1 MSLKSKHLNPHF
13 SSLFISICTNKG
25 LGEQHYLG
33 INKRDQELM
42 EKENKAREL
51 MKSVIINE
59 SGPNNGLSKSFSEFF
74 KMNVKIAVYEQSV
87 DDLPSIFNNNNI
99 SDKKQT
105 HQGKLVNEDQKL
117 KTKRIYLLTICLL
130 INKIKSCL
138 IRWKFKQKKI
148 RGSRL
153 LTQFLIMT
161 RNFKMNLLQLLMK
174 TTIIQKRHRR
184 YQLINYI
191 AKNLRNLSF
200 EKL

>member
-99 SDKKQT
+99 SDKKQST
-105 HQGKLVNEDQKL
+105 SREVSERRSEVKNQENLSADDMFADKQNKIMLNTMKVQAKENKRQSIVNSASDNDKKFQDETIAIVNE
-117 KTKRIYLLTICLL
+117 
-130 INKIKSCL
+130 
-138 IRWKFKQKKI
+138 
-148 RGSRL
+148 
-153 LTQFLIMT
+153 
-161 RNFKMNLLQLLMK
+161 
-174 TTIIQKRHRR
+174 
-184 YQLINYI
+184 NY
-191 AKNLRNLSF
+191 KNSK
-200 EKL
+200 EI